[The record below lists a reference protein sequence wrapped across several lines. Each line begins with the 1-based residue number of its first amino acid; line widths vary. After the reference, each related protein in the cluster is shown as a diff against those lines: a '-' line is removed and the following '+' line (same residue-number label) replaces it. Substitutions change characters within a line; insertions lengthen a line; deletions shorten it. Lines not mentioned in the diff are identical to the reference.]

1 LLYSCN
7 IFNVLPVK
15 CLYANGQVSTPFELF
30 QGEKP
35 KISHFLVFGCPIT
48 ARKWITTQSR
58 CGKQTQ
64 RGIRGIFVGFSSSQK
79 GYLFYSPASRQ
90 LYILGDNTFDETSS
104 STIGATWKLRQD
116 NLVLRPISTDPPT
129 TATTIESTGGVIDN
143 LQLAGAGVEEGS
155 FHETLDD
162 AVFTVAAHERSD
174 NPPVLADAN
183 DDDEEPRTES
193 TKMMTTVSLKQ
204 IMTPTWSMILMTRG
218 L

>member
-1 LLYSCN
+1 M
-7 IFNVLPVK
+7 K

-116 NLVLRPISTDPPT
+116 NLVLRPISTNPPT
-129 TATTIESTGGVIDN
+129 TATTIESTGGVTDN
-143 LQLAGAGVEEGS
+143 SQLAGAGVEEGN

-162 AVFTVAAHERSD
+162 AVSTAAAHEKSD
-174 NPPVLADAN
+174 NLPVLVDAN
-183 DDDEEPRTES
+183 DDDEEPPDLVNQDDDDS
-193 TKMMTTVSLKQ
+193 VSEADYGSDMEHDLDDEEALELEQ
-204 IMTPTWSMILMTRG
+204 PVAIF
-218 L
+218 